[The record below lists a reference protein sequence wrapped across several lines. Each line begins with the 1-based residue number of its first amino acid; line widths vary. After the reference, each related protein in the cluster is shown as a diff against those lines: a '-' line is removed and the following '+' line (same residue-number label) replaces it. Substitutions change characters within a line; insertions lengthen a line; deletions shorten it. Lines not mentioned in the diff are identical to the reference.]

1 MTSNTRFLD
10 GHWVPADSRITY
22 QDFKHW
28 EQAMR
33 QSHEMS
39 QTQTNG
45 QHLRKLSMWGPAS
58 PSFTPQANANSESQV
73 PFDAADAEPI
83 ALRLARNRPAIDA
96 LRRTSKV
103 RYRRNLKLLA
113 SSFPLADEFAA
124 KNKKAKKD
132 TEKEAKKAQGL
143 TDTEIMAQ
151 KELAKRKAVE
161 LTVEELKCIKEMKAA
176 KAKAAA
182 KERLRQKNER
192 ASNIDGGGK
201 KTATGKGIQK
211 ASGSGLMKPVENR
224 VERTAVKVT
233 ANRVEKSAY
242 VGTAKNAGKVLEITT
257 RKTPNKTSGKDA
269 EKSASKSTEKMA
281 PKTSTEKAAPKKIGG
296 TPAKRSGKMSLRAKM
311 MPKMKRW

>member
-39 QTQTNG
+39 QTQADG
-45 QHLRKLSMWGPAS
+45 QHLRKLSMCGPDS
-58 PSFTPQANANSESQV
+58 PSFTPQVNANSESQV
-73 PFDAADAEPI
+73 PFDAADTEHI
-83 ALRLARNRPAIDA
+83 VLRLARNRPAIDA
-96 LRRTSKV
+96 LRRTSKM

-113 SSFPLADEFAA
+113 SSFPLADELAV
-124 KNKKAKKD
+124 KN
-132 TEKEAKKAQGL
+132 KEAKKSQGL
-143 TDTEIMAQ
+143 TDTEILAQ

-176 KAKAAA
+176 KSKAAA
-182 KERLRQKNER
+182 EERLRQKNER
-192 ASNIDGGGK
+192 ASNIDGVGK
-201 KTATGKGIQK
+201 KTEKTTGKGIQK
-211 ASGSGLMKPVENR
+211 ASGSGMMKPVEKRVEKTAAKVTGNR
-224 VERTAVKVT
+224 VD
-233 ANRVEKSAY
+233 KSAY
-242 VGTAKNAGKVLEITT
+242 VGTAKNAGKVVEITT
-257 RKTPNKTSGKDA
+257 RKTPDKTSGKDA
-269 EKSASKSTEKMA
+269 DKSASKSTEKMT
-281 PKTSTEKAAPKKIGG
+281 PKTSTEKAAPKKTGG